1 MALSIKQYN
10 GKWRIAISNE
20 EWEFKD
26 LKEFKEN
33 LNKII
38 DLKDKFGHIEKGTRT
53 GCEK

>member
-1 MALSIKQYN
+1 MLQIKQFN
-10 GKWRIAISNE
+10 NKFRLIISNE

-53 GCEK
+53 GF